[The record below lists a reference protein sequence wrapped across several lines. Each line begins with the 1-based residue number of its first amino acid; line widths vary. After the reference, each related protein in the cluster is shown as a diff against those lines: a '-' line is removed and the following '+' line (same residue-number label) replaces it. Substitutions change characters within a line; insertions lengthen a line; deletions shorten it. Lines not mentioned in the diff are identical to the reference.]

1 MKFDYVL
8 RETVINLRRNVTL
21 TISAIVT
28 VSVSLALFGST
39 LLLRQGVDN
48 VSQLWTDGIEVIAFL
63 KADVTAS
70 QREAIQTFIDENPDV
85 GRWRYVDPQQSKQ
98 EALRLFR
105 ANDAMRTKVEQG
117 TRIPDSYRLVPKSKD
132 INLMK
137 SLGKQL
143 AAQPGVFQVVD
154 ETDGIKTVTGVSEF
168 AQRAMLVVGTGLLV
182 AALLL
187 ILNAIRMA
195 MYARRR
201 EIEVMK
207 LVGATNWFI
216 RVPFMLEGVFQG
228 LVGSAVAL
236 GAVAALDKAM
246 NRAAA
251 NRDYHTILEGFVA
264 SPGEFRLTMLVV
276 ILLGITIG
284 AAGSVWGL
292 SRFLRV

>member
-1 MKFDYVL
+1 
-8 RETVINLRRNVTL
+8 
-21 TISAIVT
+21 
-28 VSVSLALFGST
+28 
-39 LLLRQGVDN
+39 
-48 VSQLWTDGIEVIAFL
+48 
-63 KADVTAS
+63 
-70 QREAIQTFIDENPDV
+70 V
-85 GRWRYVDPQQSKQ
+85 GKSRYVDLAESKQ
-98 EALRLFR
+98 EALRLFQGQR
-105 ANDAMRTKVEQG
+105 RHATKVEQG

-168 AQRAMLVVGTGLLV
+168 AQRAMLVIGTGLLV

-207 LVGATNWFI
+207 LGRRHQLVHPRPVHAGG
-216 RVPFMLEGVFQG
+216 RVPGTGG
-228 LVGSAVAL
+228 LRASRSARWT
-236 GAVAALDKAM
+236 ALDKAM
-246 NRAAA
+246 NTAAA

-264 SPGEFRLTMLVV
+264 PRRASS
-276 ILLGITIG
+276 
-284 AAGSVWGL
+284 A
-292 SRFLRV
+292 SRW

>member
-1 MKFDYVL
+1 MKVDYVL
-8 RETVINLRRNVTL
+8 RETGINLRRNITL
-21 TISAIVT
+21 TISAIMT

-63 KADVTAS
+63 KSDVTPA
-70 QREAIQTFIDENPDV
+70 QRQAIEQFVDANPDV
-85 GRWRYVDPQQSKQ
+85 GRWRYVDLRESKA

-168 AQRAMLVVGTGLLV
+168 AQRAMLVIGTGLLV

-195 MYARRR
+195 MFARRR

-228 LVGSAVAL
+228 LVGSALAL

-264 SPGEFRLTMLVV
+264 SPGEFRLTVLIVV
-276 ILLGITIG
+276 VLGVTIG

>member
-1 MKFDYVL
+1 MKIDYVL
-8 RETVINLRRNVTL
+8 RETAINLRRNITL

-63 KADVTAS
+63 KSDVTPA
-70 QREAIQTFIDENPDV
+70 QRQAIQEFIDSNPDV
-85 GRWRYVDPQQSKQ
+85 GKSRYVDLQESKQ
-98 EALRLFR
+98 EALRLFQ

-154 ETDGIKTVTGVSEF
+154 ETDGIKTVTGVSAF
-168 AQRAMLVVGTGLLV
+168 AQRAMLVIGTGLLV

-228 LVGSAVAL
+228 LVGSALAL
-236 GAVAALDKAM
+236 GAVYGLNRAM
-246 NRAAA
+246 NSAAA

-264 SPGEFRLTMLVV
+264 SPGEFRLTVV
-276 ILLGITIG
+276 IVVILGITIG

-292 SRFLRV
+292 SRFLKV